1 MIRRPPRST
10 LSLHDALPICSRPH
24 GRREIVSA
32 EFSRQQPPEVRSLDV
47 YLRSGRKLRESDRTV
62 WRELHKGWNPFAGL
76 QNQSLLATAHKA
88 KPRFLGP
95 FPKGSAA
102 RPSPARTESF

>member
-1 MIRRPPRST
+1 LYPRLRRAAKRPSREGVSRGPGNEPP
-10 LSLHDALPICSRPH
+10 HALLFEPPSPRRRAHHGSRPH

-62 WRELHKGWNPFAGL
+62 WRELHKGWNRSEERRVG
-76 QNQSLLATAHKA
+76 
-88 KPRFLGP
+88 
-95 FPKGSAA
+95 KG
-102 RPSPARTESF
+102 R